1 MEKRKFIID
10 CDTGT
15 DDAIAIVAGLCSDE
29 IEVRAIT
36 TLTGNVSV
44 KYTSQNT
51 LNLVRYIGSK
61 VPVAIGAWNP
71 LKLRTD
77 DRYAE
82 ETHGKTGLGG
92 IVLPTAEDSFCKEN
106 AIEVIYNEAVKAQG
120 QLEIVAIGPLTNIAI
135 ALLLYPQLKT
145 YIKHLWIMGGA
156 ITGGNI
162 TATAEFNM
170 WCDPEAAKI
179 IFASGIEC
187 TMIGLDVTTKAVLG
201 QEDMDRIGA
210 LGTKAGEVVSA
221 ILKFMIERGKNGGEA
236 PLMHDALAVA
246 AALCPECLKCR
257 KYFVDVECEG
267 EYTFGHTEVDLYQWL
282 GKTPNVSVAE
292 EVDLPLFKEWLY
304 RTIAGNVRY

>member
-1 MEKRKFIID
+1 MDKRKFIID

-15 DDAIAIVAGLCSDE
+15 DDAIAIVAGLCAKE
-29 IEVRAIT
+29 MEVQAIT

-44 KYTSQNT
+44 EYTSQNT
-51 LNLVRYIGSK
+51 LDLTRYIGSN
-61 VPVAIGAWNP
+61 VPVAVGASIP
-71 LKLRTD
+71 LKLRTE
-77 DRYAE
+77 DRFAE

-92 IVLPTAEDSFCKEN
+92 IVLPKAEDLFCEKN
-106 AIEVIYNEAVKAQG
+106 AVETIYDEAVKAKG
-120 QLEIVAIGPLTNIAI
+120 ELEIVAIGPLTNIAI

-162 TATAEFNM
+162 TPAAEFNM

-179 IFASGIEC
+179 VFASGIEC
-187 TMIGLDVTTKAVLG
+187 TMIGLDVTTKAVLDE
-201 QEDMDRIGA
+201 EDMRRIGE
-210 LGTKAGEVVSA
+210 LGTKAGEVVAA
-221 ILKFMIERGKNGGEA
+221 ILEYMIERGKNGGEP

-246 AALCPECLKCR
+246 AALCPECLKCN

-267 EYTFGHTEVDLYQWL
+267 QYTFGHTEVDLYNWL

-292 EVDLPLFKEWLY
+292 ELNLPLFKQWLY
-304 RTIAGNVRY
+304 QTIAQNVN